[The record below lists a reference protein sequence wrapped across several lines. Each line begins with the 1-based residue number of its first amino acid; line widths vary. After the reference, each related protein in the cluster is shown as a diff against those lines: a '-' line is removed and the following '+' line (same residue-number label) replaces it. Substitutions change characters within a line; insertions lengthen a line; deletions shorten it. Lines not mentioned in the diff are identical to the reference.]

1 MDRKQ
6 ILQWLR
12 ENEDR
17 RLEPL
22 WRQADAARRRSVG
35 DEVHLRGLVEISN
48 HCVRECAY
56 CGLRAGHRQLNR
68 YRMSA
73 DEILQCAR
81 QAVAFGY
88 GTVVLQ
94 SGEDPGLT
102 AEGMA
107 DVVRRLKAETPLAV
121 TLSLGERRDE
131 DLVRWRAAG
140 ADRYLLRFETSNRE
154 LYASIHPPL
163 FAALERR
170 PRHGLRPCLGG
181 RLAILRRL
189 RELGYEIGSGVMI
202 GIPGQTYDDLARDL
216 ELFRELDLDM
226 IGVGPF
232 IVHPA
237 TPLAEEGA
245 ARCAVAGA
253 DQVPA
258 SEPMTYKVIALAR
271 ILCPQA
277 NIPST
282 TALATLNLARGRE
295 QGLERGANVIMP
307 NLTPLPYR
315 VLYEIYPAKACLR
328 ETPQMCHACLQTRI
342 ESIGRTVGV
351 GRGDSPRYRGGW
363 TAGPS
368 RAKKGTAP
376 FPQQPGRVQPPFS
389 LPRAIGGEPSGHP
402 GTATSRAVAGGTP
415 DVPGWKEVV

>member
-1 MDRKQ
+1 MERKQ

-22 WRQADAARRRSVG
+22 WRQADAARRRGVG
-35 DEVHLRGLVEISN
+35 DAVHLRGLVEISN
-48 HCVRECAY
+48 HCVRQCAY
-56 CGLRAGHRQLNR
+56 CGLRAGHRRLNR

-73 DEILQCAR
+73 DEILRCAR

-163 FAALERR
+163 GAAIERR
-170 PRHGLRPCLGG
+170 PRHGHGPCRG
-181 RLAILRRL
+181 RLALLRRL

-232 IVHPA
+232 IAHPA
-237 TPLAEEGA
+237 TPLAEERA
-245 ARCAVAGA
+245 ARCAVAGT
-253 DQVPA
+253 DQAPA
-258 SEPMTYKVIALAR
+258 SEQMTYKMIALAR

-315 VLYEIYPAKACLR
+315 ALYEIYPAKACLR
-328 ETPQMCHACLQTRI
+328 ETPQSCHACMRTRI

-351 GRGDSPRYRGGW
+351 GRGDSPRYQRGRA
-363 TAGPS
+363 AGPA
-368 RAKKGTAP
+368 RAKKGAAP
-376 FPQQPGRVQPPFS
+376 FPRQPERVRPHSS
-389 LPRAIGGEPSGHP
+389 LPCAIGGEPSGHGAP
-402 GTATSRAVAGGTP
+402 A
-415 DVPGWKEVV
+415 VPGWKEVV